1 MALTTYINAKGE
13 VKEIAKLKENYR
25 NVIMQLNE
33 RAVKAGYNQIEVD
46 LYNDKV
52 ADPVYAFQ
60 GKGLTFRF
68 KFEKEGQRTTWEH
81 WTINA
86 QAFKRGSLSGKP
98 IKLEIQLPDESNDYK
113 YITDSI

>member
-1 MALTTYINAKGE
+1 MLTTYINTKNE
-13 VKEIAKLKENYR
+13 VSEIAKLKPNFR
-25 NVIMQLNE
+25 NVILQLNE
-33 RAVKAGYNQIEVD
+33 RAIAKGYNQLEVD

-60 GKGLTFRF
+60 GRGLTFRF

-86 QAFKRGSLSGKP
+86 KAFKRGSLSGLP
-98 IKLEIQLPDESNDYK
+98 IKIEIQIPDESNDYK
-113 YITDSI
+113 YIVDYI